1 MPGLSTRHQAT
12 PSLTLLSPISQS
24 TRASPYCVATVE
36 ALEEGAE
43 CREEG
48 RGAGVA
54 WRWSLL
60 LREAGPEG
68 LNHPPRATG
77 SSAPNMAAPSVLVCS
92 GSTAHHVTRALF
104 PPVCS
109 HSTSG
114 PPAQEGHVTLR
125 GPVT

>member
-54 WRWSLL
+54 WRLSLL

-68 LNHPPRATG
+68 LNHPHGRPE
-77 SSAPNMAAPSVLVCS
+77 APPLIWPHPAFWFVAD
-92 GSTAHHVTRALF
+92 
-104 PPVCS
+104 PP
-109 HSTSG
+109 
-114 PPAQEGHVTLR
+114 PIM
-125 GPVT
+125 